1 MKHVISIAIGFI
13 LGIVLFLVGM
23 YFNPFVE
30 QLSVSPL
37 AVTDAR
43 KLELTF
49 TAVANEAILYTD
61 HGESNIKPHP
71 DRVAEL
77 WEATIKDTRVTV
89 NVLEDSRGQVA
100 GIGIKYA
107 TDSERSSLL
116 KSEILVDSTW
126 HLYIVGQGT
135 LFIEQVENH
144 WSYLRDIVIP
154 ARWSSGD
161 NWRGTFFRILT
172 RGPTALGTA
181 VVTGGAGN
189 FEGAS
194 GEAVES
200 LTASAYATNGGLAAA
215 EGSLTITLSDS
226 ESD

>member
-1 MKHVISIAIGFI
+1 MKHVISIAIGFV